1 MMMATVVMGVCDF
14 DFASHT
20 YFMTIDLC
28 SLDQSLYVLVCTAC
42 EVDQGPTTNDY
53 RDCRSYLTSC
63 ASQQVASSIMSLS
76 HATLGLTE
84 ERLQAR

>member
-28 SLDQSLYVLVCTAC
+28 SLDQSL
-42 EVDQGPTTNDY
+42 
-53 RDCRSYLTSC
+53 
-63 ASQQVASSIMSLS
+63 SL
-76 HATLGLTE
+76 
-84 ERLQAR
+84 